1 MPSFLLALAP
11 AAIAATPAPALPDLA
26 EARHAIQAGRL
37 EQARAM
43 VTSAIGAGM
52 KGDPVDR
59 LLADLAFARG
69 ENANALARY
78 TALLL
83 AHPNDAKLLEPAA
96 IAALRLG
103 DTAKAEAF
111 AGRATRVPGVSWRAW
126 NTRGAVADLRGDF
139 SAADEFYR
147 QALGLAP
154 DRAEVL
160 NNLGWSRILR
170 GDWQGAVEPLERAVS
185 LMPGSS
191 RAANNLELARSA
203 IDASLPARRSGE
215 SGADWAARLN
225 DAGMAAELRG
235 DRARAVAAFARAIEA
250 RGSWYERAANNLA
263 AAGGKV

>member
-11 AAIAATPAPALPDLA
+11 AAIAAALPDLA
-26 EARHAIQAGRL
+26 EAKHAIQAGRL

-43 VTSAIGAGM
+43 VASAIGAGM

-78 TALLL
+78 TALLF
-83 AHPNDAKLLEPAA
+83 AHPNEPKLLEPAA

-111 AGRATRVPGVSWRAW
+111 AARATRVPGVSWRAW

-139 SAADEFYR
+139 AAADDFYQ

-170 GDWQGAVEPLERAVS
+170 GDWQGAVEPLERAAK

-191 RAANNLELARSA
+191 RAANNLELARAA
-203 IDASLPARRSGE
+203 IDADLPARRSGE
-215 SGADWAARLN
+215 TDEDWAARLN

-250 RGSWYERAANNLA
+250 RGSWYERAVNNLA